1 MEPAGFLWAVW
12 TSATPPGKQSRIT
25 VAQLSPGEQV
35 EDNLAAIIA
44 MTKEAV
50 LEQGS
55 ELIVFPE
62 LALTGHYDNAAHAQ
76 TSESPAVQTLAR
88 LAIQLRVYLVVG
100 MAEKQHDKN
109 YIAQMLFGPEGIIG
123 SYRQIHL
130 SQESQKWAS
139 AENTGECLIPRL
151 AELDCCQVTMPCFPN
166 QHEFSL

>member
-1 MEPAGFLWAVW
+1 
-12 TSATPPGKQSRIT
+12 PPGKQSRIT

-55 ELIVFPE
+55 ERIVFPE

-76 TSESPAVQTLAR
+76 TLESPAVQTLAR

-100 MAEKQHDKN
+100 MAEK
-109 YIAQMLFGPEGIIG
+109 
-123 SYRQIHL
+123 
-130 SQESQKWAS
+130 
-139 AENTGECLIPRL
+139 
-151 AELDCCQVTMPCFPN
+151 
-166 QHEFSL
+166 